1 METSCGFILANH
13 QSVLL
18 LQYPQGHWSFPKGH
32 VEAGEDHHETA
43 RRELREETGI
53 VEISILPNWKGR
65 TEYFY
70 SRRGSK
76 RQKQVY
82 WYLATTDEFQ
92 ISLSHEHTNFLWLDV
107 DRAVDQ
113 LTFEQEKDVLLSAKK
128 ILEKINL

>member
-1 METSCGFILANH
+1 M
-13 QSVLL
+13 
-18 LQYPQGHWSFPKGH
+18 
-32 VEAGEDHHETA
+32 
-43 RRELREETGI
+43 
-53 VEISILPNWKGR
+53 EISILPNWKGR

-82 WYLATTDEFQ
+82 WYLAITDEFQ
-92 ISLSHEHTNFLWLDV
+92 VSLSHEHTNFLWLDV